1 MGYSPEAIRSMR
13 SLATWA
19 YRGNPGA
26 TSPAEFATPFVFI
39 SDTFRESA
47 CRLLAD
53 PSGSDGRAGK
63 PARATA
69 IIFTYIEPEELTR
82 KVMALNM
89 YGPNG
94 LRRGLR

>member
-13 SLATWA
+13 SFATWA

-26 TSPAEFATPFVFI
+26 ASPLEFATPFVFI
-39 SDTFRESA
+39 SDTFRESMCA
-47 CRLLAD
+47 CWPIRPEATAE
-53 PSGSDGRAGK
+53 PVRQH
-63 PARATA
+63 RATA

-82 KVMALNM
+82 ELMALNM